1 MSVIPTSVSLISCI
15 DGDAIYGCTISSLV
29 SLDVSDESPIVAFML
44 KKGSLVGNKITSS
57 KMFSINVLSAGQEDL
72 AKYYSSERI
81 PDLISENKWKI
92 TGNEFPNKE
101 NVKVELNCEYHD
113 IFKDYPA
120 NIFIAKVLH
129 SSVNKHLAPLV
140 YESRKFISLI
150 K

>member
-15 DGDAIYGCTISSLV
+15 EGDAIYGCTISSLV
-29 SLDVSDESPIVAFML
+29 SLDVSNESPIVAFML
-44 KKGSLVGNKITSS
+44 KKGSLVGKKITSN
-57 KMFSINVLSAGQEDL
+57 KMFSINVLSAGQEYL
-72 AKYYSSERI
+72 AKYYASERI

-101 NVKVELNCEYHD
+101 NVKVELNCEYHN
-113 IFKDYPA
+113 IFQDYPA